1 MAINIP
7 ETFICEAENR
17 EWTGTIQVK
26 EAGEHFCLVSI
37 SSRDTEFLAAFSCY
51 FDGYGIKE
59 WCLCVPNLNFG
70 CKLSSVFQSWNEEQ
84 FSKYISNPV
93 DRKSLAT
100 AATVIL
106 QELNREP
113 VREIQESK
121 EQIAEERE
129 AAFIDGIEL
138 KLDMSEP
145 ISDEDYVTYK
155 EYINNRT
162 SREAEQKQEEVP
174 LERPKKEAER
184 KSRMTGK
191 AR

>member
-1 MAINIP
+1 MASNIP
-7 ETFICEAENR
+7 ETFICEAKNR
-17 EWTGTIQVK
+17 EWTGTIQAK
-26 EAGEHFCLVSI
+26 EVGEHFCLVSI

-51 FDGYGIKE
+51 FDDYGIKE

-70 CKLSSVFQSWNEEQ
+70 CKLSSVSQSWNEEQ

-113 VREIQESK
+113 EPVREIQKSR
-121 EQIAEERE
+121 EQTVEERE

-145 ISDEDYVTYK
+145 ISDEDYATYK
-155 EYINNRT
+155 EYINNRA
-162 SREAEQKQEEVP
+162 SREAE
-174 LERPKKEAER
+174 R
-184 KSRMTGK
+184 KPRIMGK

>member
-1 MAINIP
+1 MASNIP
-7 ETFICEAENR
+7 ETFICEAKNR
-17 EWTGTIQVK
+17 EWTGTIKVK
-26 EAGEHFCLVSI
+26 EVGEHFCLVSI

-70 CKLSSVFQSWNEEQ
+70 CKLSSVSQSWNEEQ
-84 FSKYISNPV
+84 FSRYISNPV

-113 VREIQESK
+113 EPVREIQK
-121 EQIAEERE
+121 LREQTVE
-129 AAFIDGIEL
+129 
-138 KLDMSEP
+138 
-145 ISDEDYVTYK
+145 
-155 EYINNRT
+155 T
-162 SREAEQKQEEVP
+162 SREAEQKKEENR
-174 LERPKKEAER
+174 LEEPKKEAER
-184 KSRMTGK
+184 KPRMMGK